1 MSSPIMQAI
10 KQICE
15 EKNLSYESVL
25 ETVESAMSSAFRKD
39 FGEKNQNLKAEFD
52 PETGALRVFDIKTV
66 VTDELFEEYQK
77 EVEERAKLR
86 EQMEAEGVT
95 VPPAREDREEI
106 IPAEGEEEKPR
117 FNPKLNISLTDAKK
131 IKKSAKIDEVLKIEL
146 EVPGE
151 FGRMA
156 AQTAKQV
163 ITQRLR
169 EAERENIFAEF
180 KDKEHQLLV
189 GIVQRR
195 EGRVVLVDLGKT
207 TAVIPPE
214 GQVQTERYNPGDRI
228 KVFVESVSIGTRGPE
243 ITISRS
249 HPELVRKLFLA
260 EIPEIAEGVV
270 EINSVAREAGSRTK
284 IAVSS
289 KEQNVDPVGSCI
301 GQRGTRIQ
309 TIINEIGGEKID
321 IVLYS
326 ENAEKFIGSA
336 LSPAKTQKI
345 ELDNETK
352 IAKAFVA
359 ADQLSLAIG
368 RGGQN
373 VRLAARLTGWTI
385 TIEEIKMAD
394 DQEKEKISEEPSETP
409 AEAPLKP
416 KKKSKATEVS
426 ETAQETAEEIKPGL
440 SAEASAKD
448 EAKEEVKEKTAVDEE
463 TPEATESD
471 PVTPEAT
478 ETAPET
484 SPEEEKN
491 DKIEEKAQ

>member
-1 MSSPIMQAI
+1 MSSPITQAI

-25 ETVESAMSSAFRKD
+25 ETVESAMASAYRKD
-39 FGEKNQNLKAEFD
+39 FGEKNQNLKTEFD

-86 EQMEAEGVT
+86 EQMEYEGIT
-95 VPPAREDREEI
+95 APPAKQEEKEEI
-106 IPAEGEEEKPR
+106 TDEGEEAKPR
-117 FNPKLNISLTDAKK
+117 FSPKLNISLSDAKK
-131 IKKSAKIDEVLKIEL
+131 IKKSAKIDDVLKTEL

-169 EAERENIFAEF
+169 EAERENVFAEF
-180 KDKEHQLLV
+180 KDKEHQVLV
-189 GIVQRR
+189 GAVQRR

-214 GQVQTERYNPGDRI
+214 GQIQGERYNPGDRI
-228 KVFVESVSIGTRGPE
+228 KVFVESVIIGTRGPE

-249 HPELVRKLFLA
+249 HPELVKKLFIA
-260 EIPEIAEGVV
+260 EIPEIAEGIV
-270 EINSVAREAGSRTK
+270 EINSIAREAGSRTK

-326 ENAEKFIGSA
+326 ENAEKFIINA
-336 LSPAKTQKI
+336 LSPAKIQQIK
-345 ELDNETK
+345 LNDETK
-352 IAKAFVA
+352 IATASVVP
-359 ADQLSLAIG
+359 DQLSLAIG
-368 RGGQN
+368 RRGQN

-385 TIEEIKMAD
+385 TIEEIKSKTD
-394 DQEKEKISEEPSETP
+394 SENPEKIKTENTPEPEQKPEETAET
-409 AEAPLKP
+409 
-416 KKKSKATEVS
+416 VS
-426 ETAQETAEEIKPGL
+426 ETTKI
-440 SAEASAKD
+440 
-448 EAKEEVKEKTAVDEE
+448 
-463 TPEATESD
+463 
-471 PVTPEAT
+471 
-478 ETAPET
+478 
-484 SPEEEKN
+484 SPEETKN
-491 DKIEEKAQ
+491 DKIEETETN

>member
-1 MSSPIMQAI
+1 MQAI

-25 ETVESAMSSAFRKD
+25 ETVESAMASAYRKD

-66 VTDELFEEYQK
+66 VTDELFAEYEK
-77 EVEERAKLR
+77 EMEERAKLR
-86 EQMEAEGVT
+86 EQMEAEGLM
-95 VPPAREDREEI
+95 VPPAREEREEI
-106 IPAEGEEEKPR
+106 VPVEGEEEKPR
-117 FNPKLNISLTDAKK
+117 FSPKLNISLSEAKK
-131 IKKSAKIDEVLKIEL
+131 IKKSAKLDEVLKTEL

-169 EAERENIFAEF
+169 EAERENIFADF

-189 GIVQRR
+189 GVVQRR

-214 GQVQTERYNPGDRI
+214 GQVPTERYNSGDRL
-228 KVFVESVSIGTRGPE
+228 KVYVESVAIGTRGPE
-243 ITISRS
+243 ITISRA
-249 HPELVRKLFLA
+249 HPELVRKLFST
-260 EIPEIAEGVV
+260 EIPEISEGIV

-321 IVLYS
+321 IVEYS
-326 ENAEKFIGSA
+326 ENMEKFITNA
-336 LSPAKTQKI
+336 LSPAKIQNIKLN
-345 ELDNETK
+345 EETK
-352 IAKAFVA
+352 LATAYVA
-359 ADQLSLAIG
+359 SDQLSLAIG

-385 TIEEIKMAD
+385 TIEEIKTAVSAD
-394 DQEKEKISEEPSETP
+394 PSSEALAKAETPAEEGVTLEEEKISETPTETP
-409 AEAPLKP
+409 VEASTEAPTESPIKP
-416 KKKSKATEVS
+416 KKKSKTAKAS
-426 ETAQETAEEIKPGL
+426 E
-440 SAEASAKD
+440 S
-448 EAKEEVKEKTAVDEE
+448 
-463 TPEATESD
+463 
-471 PVTPEAT
+471 AT
-478 ETAPET
+478 ETSTTEIAATET
-484 SPEEEKN
+484 SPEEEKT
-491 DKIEEKAQ
+491 DKIEETKE